1 MDCARSDRG
10 WFLTDAYGRVW
21 RLSLP
26 TIPAAGTG
34 QRAARPTPGLRGLID
49 EAFAPWGT
57 GSPHIARS
65 LLAICEALGG
75 RQLVREHLD
84 QTRGDTGSRDRLE
97 RVRTLLVSAAET
109 GWLRIEPAALAV
121 SPPLEESPDTER
133 DVTGPA
139 AASEA
144 ASRFELRVV
153 DEVGV
158 PIAGIDVAFGVGGR
172 RRVVPTDAGGIA
184 VLEDASSSF
193 TSASVASATQLR
205 EKLAPRWTK
214 PRLAKL
220 PTGPD
225 TRAADINA
233 ATESLSLES
242 EKPFTLAITP
252 FFKCNELSGVHFA
265 FGRSFLLESAL
276 DTLSI
281 LAASVLEDENRRAM
295 IFGHTD
301 TAGSEALNK
310 ELSER
315 RAKVILA
322 VLTHDPDAW
331 EQLWT
336 GSDDGPS
343 FKEQWGIKE
352 AQHLLNAL
360 GVTDDEGKALVED
373 GAEGHS
379 THAAMRRFQRGDYPG
394 ARAGRSSVP
403 ETGKADKATR
413 KEFLLSF
420 ADEITHDPVPKERFA
435 PIGSA
440 PFMGCGEYNPLSD
453 HARDAASRRTVLFI
467 FDAAATPQNLPCKL
481 RSLGPCKAAGGV
493 DDPLPVPLPDEK
505 PYRCSI
511 YREIAKTC
519 PCVKGEELMHLAL
532 QLHDRNFDPAPDTA
546 YVLVLPDGERVVG
559 KTDSDGI
566 VHAAVRKAEIAV
578 SVTYQPAN
586 EPRPLTIQAVVSP
599 PDEDDSDRSL
609 VQKIR
614 NMGFGAESDSD
625 AFAFLKFQTA
635 HKKLKRTGKLDD
647 DTKNSVRDAMNE
659 PLRQSF
665 DDRNP
670 S

>member
-1 MDCARSDRG
+1 MNGAPGDRR
-10 WFLTDAYGRVW
+10 WFLTDAYGRRW

-26 TIPAAGTG
+26 TIPAPAGLG
-34 QRAARPTPGLRGLID
+34 AARPAAGLRGLID
-49 EAFAPWGT
+49 DAFAPWGT
-57 GSPHIARS
+57 ASPHVASS
-65 LLAICEALGG
+65 LLAICEALGD
-75 RQLVREHLD
+75 RRLVREHLD
-84 QTRGDTGSRDRLE
+84 QRRGDTGWRERLD
-97 RVRTLLVSAAET
+97 RVRTLLVSAAEA
-109 GWLRIEPAALAV
+109 GWLRIDPAALAV

-133 DVTGPA
+133 DLA
-139 AASEA
+139 APVLAPEA

-153 DEVGV
+153 DEVGE
-158 PIAGIDVAFGVGGR
+158 PIAGIDVAFGVGGG
-172 RRVVPTDAGGIA
+172 RRVVPTDGGGVA
-184 VLEDASSSF
+184 RLEDASSSF
-193 TSASVASATQLR
+193 ISASVSSVAQLR

-214 PRLAKL
+214 PRTAKL

-233 ATESLSLES
+233 ATQSLSLES

-281 LAASVLEDENRRAM
+281 MAAAVLEDDNRRAM

-301 TAGSEALNK
+301 TAGSDALNK

-315 RAKVILA
+315 RGKAILA

-331 EQLWT
+331 EELWT
-336 GSDDGPS
+336 GSDDGPN
-343 FKEQWGIKE
+343 FKEQWGVKE

-373 GAEGHS
+373 GVEGHS

-420 ADEITHDPVPKERFA
+420 ADEITHDPVPKKRFA

-440 PFMGCGEYNPLSD
+440 LLMGCGEYNPLSD

-481 RSLGPCKAAGGV
+481 RSLGPCKTAGGV
-493 DDPLPVPLPDEK
+493 DDPLPVPLPDDK

-519 PCVKGEELMHLAL
+519 PCVKGEELMHLEL

-546 YVLVLPDGERVVG
+546 YALVLPDGERVVG

-566 VHAAVRKAEIAV
+566 LHAAVRKAEIVV
-578 SVTYQPAN
+578 SVTYQPAT
-586 EPRPLTIQAVVSP
+586 EPRPVTIRVVVAP
-599 PDEDDSDRSL
+599 PDEDESDRAF

-614 NMGFGAESDSD
+614 NMGFGADSDSD
-625 AFAFLKFQTA
+625 AFAILRFQTE
-635 HKKLKRTGKLDD
+635 HKKLRRTGKLDD
-647 DTKNSVRDAMNE
+647 DTKKAVRDAMDE
-659 PLRQSF
+659 PLRKSF
-665 DDRNP
+665 DDDNAT
-670 S
+670 